1 MKFAIGKI
9 FFNNQKHS
17 RIINRSN
24 MHSLKSSLNVIS
36 MRNYLKLILNMTKP
50 MRIGLQ
56 ALSFQSI
63 NFIVDGENMIQV
75 IMQEKIHR

>member
-1 MKFAIGKI
+1 MKFAIGKT

-36 MRNYLKLILNMTKP
+36 MRNYLKLILNMKK
-50 MRIGLQ
+50 MMGIGLQ
-56 ALSFQSI
+56 VLNSQSI
-63 NFIVDGENMIQV
+63 NFIVDGENTTQD
-75 IMQEKIHR
+75 IM

>member
-1 MKFAIGKI
+1 
-9 FFNNQKHS
+9 
-17 RIINRSN
+17 

-75 IMQEKIHR
+75 IMQEKNQIQN